1 MSLTYSIIL
10 DKSRSTAASSTR
22 FVLVIETVAELDVCL
37 NYYEKTELGSIPGVL
52 IFKMDFLFL
61 K

>member
-37 NYYEKTELGSIPGVL
+37 NYSEKTELGFRDSGVSK
-52 IFKMDFLFL
+52 F
-61 K
+61 